1 VTKARVRR
9 LRRPTSP
16 YVLNYFDVSFPISIF
31 NDTPQSG
38 EGQIEMKM
46 RERELG
52 EKTMQTNMEETTY
65 ILVLLNLLNA
75 HC

>member
-1 VTKARVRR
+1 VTKARARR

-38 EGQIEMKM
+38 EGHIKRKI
-46 RERELG
+46 RERKLG
-52 EKTMQTNMEETTY
+52 DKTMSIADRSSGRLTPELP
-65 ILVLLNLLNA
+65 I
-75 HC
+75 